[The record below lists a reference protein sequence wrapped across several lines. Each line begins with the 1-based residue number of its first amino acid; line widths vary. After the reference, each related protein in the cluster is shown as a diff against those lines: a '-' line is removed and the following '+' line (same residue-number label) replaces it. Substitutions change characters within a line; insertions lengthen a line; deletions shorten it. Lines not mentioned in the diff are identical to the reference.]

1 MLTIFSPFTGR
12 LKHTTS
18 NICWSIDGISQT
30 LELNYGVCSHSLQ
43 PASPT
48 TLGKELANFAFRLQR
63 QRDQVARVEIF
74 GKIAGAVGNYN
85 AHLVAYPEVDWQLEA
100 ESFVTKGLG
109 LSFNP
114 YVTQVWTLAKDRKGF
129 LGFLLNDRLP
139 IWW

>member
-1 MLTIFSPFTGR
+1 
-12 LKHTTS
+12 
-18 NICWSIDGISQT
+18 
-30 LELNYGVCSHSLQ
+30 VCSHPLQ

-85 AHLVAYPEVDWQLEA
+85 AHLVAYPEVDWQSEA

-114 YVTQVWTLAKDRKGF
+114 YVTQVWILEKRMEKLFWDSCQVIDCPSGVDLEGGWQERPLWGLALSF
-129 LGFLLNDRLP
+129 
-139 IWW
+139 